1 MFSGKKKFDKK
12 KQCSVLFSDI
22 CTVSDE
28 AFGRLT
34 IERCWDTWT
43 KECEQKQIQPNVK
56 NLSTYTTNKTNK
68 RFGGWSSVG
77 MKRYDDIAKLVKSD
91 RTFNHQVE
99 SKFKNLMF
107 TNTYKNEMPH
117 IAQPVQVLSD
127 IHSSLGNE
135 YVPYNEFMIESTQA
149 FGTKH
154 MISNTNTNDKH
165 SITPDKYISADS
177 ISSKPDVI
185 EVFQK
190 QEKVQTLSEME
201 QQYLT
206 QTNIAQQYGYAGS
219 SRTSSDKT
227 IAYDFNAE
235 SNVDSECEVS
245 SAK

>member
-1 MFSGKKKFDKK
+1 
-12 KQCSVLFSDI
+12 
-22 CTVSDE
+22 
-28 AFGRLT
+28 
-34 IERCWDTWT
+34 
-43 KECEQKQIQPNVK
+43 
-56 NLSTYTTNKTNK
+56 
-68 RFGGWSSVG
+68 
-77 MKRYDDIAKLVKSD
+77 
-91 RTFNHQVE
+91 
-99 SKFKNLMF
+99 
-107 TNTYKNEMPH
+107 
-117 IAQPVQVLSD
+117 
-127 IHSSLGNE
+127 
-135 YVPYNEFMIESTQA
+135 MIESTQA
-149 FGTKH
+149 FGTKY

-165 SITPDKYISADS
+165 AITPDKYISADS

-227 IAYDFNAE
+227 IAYDFHAE